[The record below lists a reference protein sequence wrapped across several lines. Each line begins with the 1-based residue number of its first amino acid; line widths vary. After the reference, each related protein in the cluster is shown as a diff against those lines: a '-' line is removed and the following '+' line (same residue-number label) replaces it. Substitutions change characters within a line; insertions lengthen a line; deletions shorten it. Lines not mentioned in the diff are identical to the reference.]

1 METIIVELNQRD
13 AEYTK
18 TGEYRVQLAEPIII
32 NEGDQLAF
40 RMASIDTE
48 KTSADT
54 VLITEDLPL
63 SMAFS
68 YYDVDYSRTDK
79 TGVSKTAAWV
89 GDNCGNPT
97 FDYYAAY
104 NDVGIVQLQSI
115 TGKIL
120 GYQPPFDN
128 NYAEPGGSFIVST
141 YSTLDPRISFRAT
154 YSYLDVSGS
163 LDYVTFTASTVTTVD
178 PPPDWRYT
186 AYGTLS
192 PAETSLPAG
201 QFNLTTLTGAP
212 VASLNLRFKSGSF
225 KLASVSGY
233 WAGKYLNNDGS
244 NTVAYG
250 PGGAFAPQN
259 GGAGTDYDTQF
270 AMTAAQFDT
279 FNVQTTDV
287 ETNSRVLDIVNSNA
301 ILKAGKY
308 DPASLAVQLTQLFS
322 SANGL
327 VQYVTPP
334 SSVQSLFQPNNQ
346 LLTRTDGPLNNEMVF
361 RRLDFSGN
369 VTFTN
374 QNTYKY
380 WDISNNVPI
389 PYFIGAST
397 FALEYGQAGGVFQIS
412 YLHTPLTNPARVG
425 EQDLGIFHYYN
436 GAGLQFNVVKAAGGV
451 AIHDLQPQSF
461 WQSTLGIRDKLIVP
475 LLQDASG
482 TQYYEKQSLLNS
494 ITEGFHGL
502 GSFLLAPEETTNGY
516 NDPRKVAPIPPTSN
530 PVYID
535 VTGQSRAI
543 IGETPTENS
552 REGFYL
558 IEVLNFFRRTGGY
571 IDSDENRI
579 NISAIASTQY
589 LNANS
594 VTAFADSGIP
604 YIHRGEPYLISEAT
618 VRILDPVTKQPATG
632 LGNNTCIFLQV
643 DKMINT
649 SLNLPSETQPP
660 QQDEHAGVEKPK

>member
-79 TGVSKTAAWV
+79 TGVSRTAPWV

-104 NDVGIVQLQSI
+104 NEVGIDQLQNL

-120 GYQPPFDN
+120 GYQPPFEN
-128 NYAEPGGSFIVST
+128 NYLNPGGSFLVG
-141 YSTLDPRISFRAT
+141 TLSNLDSRIAFQAT
-154 YSYLDVSGS
+154 YSYLDEDGF
-163 LDYVTFTASTVTTVD
+163 LRYVAFTASTVTTVD

-186 AYGTLS
+186 AYGTQS
-192 PAETSLPAG
+192 PTSLPAG
-201 QFNLTTLTGAP
+201 QFQLTTLTGAP
-212 VASLNLRFKSGSF
+212 VASLNLRFKTGSF

-244 NTVAYG
+244 LTVAYG

-270 AMTAAQFDT
+270 AMTADQFDFT
-279 FNVQTTDV
+279 VTSNNVATS
-287 ETNSRVLDIVNSNA
+287 SRVLDIVAANA

-327 VQYVTPP
+327 VQYNN
-334 SSVQSLFQPNNQ
+334 QSLFQPNNQ
-346 LLTRTDGPLNNEMVF
+346 LLTRTDGPLNNAMVF
-361 RRLDFSGN
+361 RRLDVSGL
-369 VTFTN
+369 VTFTD
-374 QNTYKY
+374 QNTYSY
-380 WDISNNVPI
+380 WDISANQPE

-397 FALEYGQAGGVFQIS
+397 FALEYGQAGPVYQIS
-412 YLHTPLTNPARVG
+412 YIHTPLSNPARVG
-425 EQDLGIFHYYN
+425 EQDLGIFHYTN
-436 GAGLQFNVVKAAGGV
+436 TNGLQFNVVKAAGGV

-502 GSFLLAPEETTNGY
+502 GSFLLAPAETTNGY
-516 NDPRKVAPIPPTSN
+516 NDPRKVAPIPPASN

-649 SLNLPSETQPP
+649 SLNLPTQPP
-660 QQDEHAGVEKPK
+660 QQDEHQGVEKPK